1 MCLVAHHV
9 GRPKTC
15 SLFTLF
21 TKKKGQWCMTRSA
34 IRLLQ
39 GNALSEFPLS
49 FSSVRL
55 LVLWVVG
62 VTDGFQALHSAQ
74 VKVCYR
80 SPCQVR
86 VCHIGSVELNAIE
99 VSVAKIGSTEI
110 GLIEPGVVE
119 VSSAEI
125 GLTEI
130 GLGEVGH
137 AEVSIA
143 QISAMEVG
151 VAKACSM
158 KVSLAKV
165 GLREVSV
172 AEISPAEIG
181 LIEIGVDE
189 VSSAE
194 IRTYLRVLL
203 SPCVPCSYSLSEQKQ
218 VSAISHVAFLLSD
231 VLIIDLLW
239 LLSKQYGWR
248 ISLWSVGLSAIAL
261 SEQEVNIMNYYDV
274 ALWRWWPS
282 LWPDATDVVAAFSPR
297 STAYDL
303 I

>member
-1 MCLVAHHV
+1 
-9 GRPKTC
+9 
-15 SLFTLF
+15 
-21 TKKKGQWCMTRSA
+21 MTRSA

-165 GLREVSV
+165 GLREVSFAEVGMIETSTTEVSV

-248 ISLWSVGLSAIAL
+248 ISLWSVGLSAIAM
-261 SEQEVNIMNYYDV
+261 SEQEVNSMNYYDV

>member
-99 VSVAKIGSTEI
+99 VSVAK
-110 GLIEPGVVE
+110 
-119 VSSAEI
+119 
-125 GLTEI
+125 
-130 GLGEVGH
+130 
-137 AEVSIA
+137 
-143 QISAMEVG
+143 
-151 VAKACSM
+151 
-158 KVSLAKV
+158 V
-165 GLREVSV
+165 GLREVSFAEVGMIETSTTEVSV
-172 AEISPAEIG
+172 AEISPAEIV

-194 IRTYLRVLL
+194 
-203 SPCVPCSYSLSEQKQ
+203 
-218 VSAISHVAFLLSD
+218 
-231 VLIIDLLW
+231 
-239 LLSKQYGWR
+239 
-248 ISLWSVGLSAIAL
+248 
-261 SEQEVNIMNYYDV
+261 
-274 ALWRWWPS
+274 
-282 LWPDATDVVAAFSPR
+282 
-297 STAYDL
+297 
-303 I
+303 